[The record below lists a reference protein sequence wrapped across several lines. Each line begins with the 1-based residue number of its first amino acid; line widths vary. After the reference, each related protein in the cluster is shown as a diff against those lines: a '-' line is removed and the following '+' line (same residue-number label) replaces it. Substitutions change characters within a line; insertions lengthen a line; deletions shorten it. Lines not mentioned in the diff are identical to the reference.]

1 VPRFAIGLETNV
13 LNIAGRRIT
22 AISRGPWETRPGPEM
37 PGIATSEW
45 RYCDIRVVLD
55 DGSVLVLVPGDVHIE
70 ACSPASRG
78 ELDTHDCITEAVGAT
93 VVDVLEDEGPA
104 VFVVLDGGR
113 YLESALVPGGTAV
126 TLGRFDSWPKGRSA
140 CGRSLIS
147 GEKRAYRHLA
157 AP

>member
-1 VPRFAIGLETNV
+1 
-13 LNIAGRRIT
+13 
-22 AISRGPWETRPGPEM
+22 
-37 PGIATSEW
+37 
-45 RYCDIRVVLD
+45 
-55 DGSVLVLVPGDVHIE
+55 
-70 ACSPASRG
+70 
-78 ELDTHDCITEAVGAT
+78 

-126 TLGRFDSWPKGRSA
+126 TLGRFDSWPEGALSA

-147 GEKRAYRHLA
+147 GEKRGYRHLA